1 MLLYTAVLYTKDA
14 NSLWRDK
21 VTEEI
26 RSPVL
31 IGDCVFYS
39 NGLQRRSNP
48 ATVDTAR
55 SWAQDF
61 PKQGWLEELPPFDFL
76 TFNWLK
82 DWAAQP
88 EGCLWSFLAQWVP
101 FSWSFRLP

>member
-39 NGLQRRSNP
+39 NGL
-48 ATVDTAR
+48 
-55 SWAQDF
+55 
-61 PKQGWLEELPPFDFL
+61 
-76 TFNWLK
+76 
-82 DWAAQP
+82 
-88 EGCLWSFLAQWVP
+88 
-101 FSWSFRLP
+101 